1 MEGLEKPKRVRERGK
16 RRAEKQIFCPPF
28 SLRGG
33 EDSLYVY
40 VCVCACVCV
49 FVRRSVRVRGSKN
62 LQKDSGGL
70 HSQQEEEGQRGE
82 CLSPLLLLSSS
93 SLYNKEEQ

>member
-1 MEGLEKPKRVRERGK
+1 M
-16 RRAEKQIFCPPF
+16 CMC
-28 SLRGG
+28 
-33 EDSLYVY
+33 
-40 VCVCACVCV
+40 VCVRVCV

-82 CLSPLLLLSSS
+82 TKQRGKQRMAPRVSVSH
-93 SLYNKEEQ
+93 